1 MDFVNRRAN
10 GAAARMWA
18 AAAESGIG
26 PHDPLAPFIDAMADA
41 AERIETVG
49 DELKTAAATIAVTP
63 PTFTDDNLRTLAHA
77 LRPDLH
83 RLARA
88 AQTKA
93 LVIGGCTALVLLVG
107 VFAAG
112 YFFHGERQLVAGV
125 QMGQPFWSKLPP
137 TPAK

>member
-1 MDFVNRRAN
+1 MDFVNRRAS
-10 GAAARMWA
+10 GVTARMWA

-77 LRPDLH
+77 LRPDWH
-83 RLARA
+83 RLARTV
-88 AQTKA
+88 QIKA
-93 LVIGGCTALVLLVG
+93 LVIAGCTALVLLAYLLLG
-107 VFAAG
+107 ISFTTTA
-112 YFFHGERQLVAGV
+112 
-125 QMGQPFWSKLPP
+125 S
-137 TPAK
+137 

>member
-1 MDFVNRRAN
+1 MDFMNRRAN

-49 DELKTAAATIAVTP
+49 DELKTAAATIAVAP

-88 AQTKA
+88 GEARGCAGFNNPPQDRERFEIPVLDPA
-93 LVIGGCTALVLLVG
+93 SNQIIG
-107 VFAAG
+107 
-112 YFFHGERQLVAGV
+112 
-125 QMGQPFWSKLPP
+125 LPP
-137 TPAK
+137 

>member
-1 MDFVNRRAN
+1 MDFMNRRAS
-10 GAAARMWA
+10 GVTARMWA

-49 DELKTAAATIAVTP
+49 DELKTAAATIAVAP

-88 AQTKA
+88 VQIKA
-93 LVIGGCTALVLLVG
+93 LVIAGCTALVLLVG

-125 QMGQPFWSKLPP
+125 QVDQPFWSKLPP